1 MRLKFKLILSIAA
14 LCALAGCGGGGGG
27 GTVAAVGAT
36 NTTSTAPPNITTTT
50 PATTTTSPPAASV
63 TVPTPPPYVGS
74 GLSVVLQ
81 DGSTPS
87 SINTLA
93 GEKIA
98 KNIVLQ
104 KALPTIN
111 ADISIVGSSVLT
123 LRQLSTVSYALDI
136 DARNLNPDV
145 SLTSIVTARNR
156 ENGQSTQLTLTVS
169 VLQPKLLAKGT
180 LGTQAGVVASADSD
194 IGLAISAGQLTTPVG
209 VTITGATTSLGE
221 RLVRMQF
228 SRDMSR
234 ETAKVKLLRNPR
246 TNNLAVTTQTSQKSA
261 LLNYKTIGT
270 NDPIITPLI
279 STIAYF
285 TEWGLHRLASDT
297 QSFQD
302 LSRTCEYGQGGT
314 AQVNNVCLRL
324 TDASTLF
331 SQKTKSTI
339 DAEVRDGKNVVPVV
353 FIHGFAQGGEQAGG
367 SETWGTFPSYINSF
381 SSATQ
386 SFALYEFSWRTGA
399 SFKVVAN
406 DLATALQR
414 IHTETSGKKVR
425 IVAHSFGG
433 LLTRTLLQGLA
444 SENSNFDGLRYV
456 ESVLTLG
463 TPHSGIFDSDSISMP
478 ALGSTTNAILGQAT
492 LFPNGQDSREGMFEA
507 CEQVSCHE
515 AGEHVDVYND
525 AALLAGMN
533 QNTPGQV
540 VNQLANTRLPAGLP
554 FVVGIGLKR
563 KDDRNSIYD
572 EGDGL
577 ITFKG
582 QRFNPTLSFT
592 TTQAVSSQNLLACS
606 TRFGGR
612 VMEVIV
618 SDIANTAT
626 SSVRP
631 GSTVLNNVR
640 GYSHS
645 GGGGLS
651 SATSTAPDSEIEY
664 GVAFLSCTPGNA
676 CDHGAYNLFNA
687 MLQKPQDYCG
697 VAPVSAPAQGLTV
710 SFTVVSLGVNG
721 AVQPIANAS
730 LNIGVSQ
737 TAASVAVAVT
747 NAQGAAQIFVPGA
760 VAGRTITVQVTA
772 DNYLGLPGEAYLI
785 PASTTGIV
793 TFPQIQ
799 LTTSGGVRGYGI
811 AGFTVKN
818 GLNGVALGGV
828 NWQLVRSGSVYR
840 QGVSPANGV
849 VEILELSAGT
859 YQLILSANGFSSS
872 IYTVSAFPNQSNLWG
887 GTTVIPVLLT
897 GKATIRLTWGEN
909 PSDLDSHLFRYNSS
923 AQLMSHIYYPL
934 AARVDTATGNLLDL
948 DDQTSYGPET
958 TTIQSIDP
966 SSVYVYA
973 VHLYRGSGSLTGTSN
988 ARVDLSI
995 GGGGATQFNVP
1006 TNGIGTESWWKVF
1019 EIIRGQ
1025 VVPCTT
1031 NCLLTGDPFKVVGA
1045 SRYQKP
1051 TQTQPPSTPE

>member
-14 LCALAGCGGGGGG
+14 LCALAGCGGGGDG
-27 GTVAAVGAT
+27 GTVAAAGAT

-111 ADISIVGSSVLT
+111 ADVSVAGSSVLT

-136 DARNLNPDV
+136 DARNLNSDV

-156 ENGQSTQLTLTVS
+156 DNGQSTQLTLTIS

-180 LGTQAGVVASADSD
+180 LGMQAGVVASADSD

-234 ETAKVKLLRNPR
+234 ETAKVKLLRNPAI
-246 TNNLAVTTQTSQKSA
+246 NNLPATTQTSQKYVFSNQKVISA
-261 LLNYKTIGT
+261 
-270 NDPIITPLI
+270 NDPITKPLI
-279 STIAYF
+279 STSAYF
-285 TEWGLHRLASDT
+285 TESGSHRLASDT

-302 LSRTCEYGQGGT
+302 LSLTCRGT
-314 AQVNNVCLRL
+314 AQVNNVCLTL
-324 TDASTLF
+324 MDASTLY
-331 SQKTKSTI
+331 SQKIKSAL
-339 DAEVRDGKNVVPVV
+339 DAEVQAGKNVVPVLFV
-353 FIHGFAQGGEQAGG
+353 HGFALGGLQSGGAG
-367 SETWGTFPSYINSF
+367 TWGTFPQYINSF
-381 SSATQ
+381 TSSTQ
-386 SFALYEFSWRTGA
+386 SFAMYEFTWRTSAG
-399 SFKVVAN
+399 FKVVAN
-406 DLATALQR
+406 DLATAIQR
-414 IHTETSGKKVR
+414 IHTETGGKKVR
-425 IVAHSFGG
+425 IIAHSFGG
-433 LLTRTLLQGLA
+433 LVTRSLLQGLA
-444 SENSNFDGLRYV
+444 SENVSFDGLRYV

-463 TPHSGIFDSDSISMP
+463 TPHSGIFDTDLTSMP
-478 ALGSTTNAILGQAT
+478 SLGANTNATSTQAT
-492 LFPNGQDSREGMFEA
+492 LFPDGQDSILFKV
-507 CEQVSCHE
+507 CKQVSCHQ
-515 AGEHVDVYND
+515 AGEDVDLG
-525 AALLAGMN
+525 AAAVLAGVD
-533 QNTPGQV
+533 QNTRGQV
-540 VNQLANTRLPAGLP
+540 VNQIANTKLPTGLP

-563 KDDRNSIYD
+563 EGGIRNNVYD
-572 EGDGL
+572 AGDGL

-582 QRFNPTLSFT
+582 QRFSPSLNFSG
-592 TTQAVSSQNLLACS
+592 TQSLASQNLLACG
-606 TRFGGR
+606 TQFGGR
-612 VMEVIV
+612 VMEVMV

-626 SSVRP
+626 SPVRP
-631 GSTVLNNVR
+631 GATVLNNVR

-645 GGGGLS
+645 NGDGLRDGGSL
-651 SATSTAPDSEIEY
+651 STAPDSEIEY

-799 LTTSGGVRGYGI
+799 LTSSGGVRGYGI

-849 VEILELSAGT
+849 VEILDLSAGT
-859 YQLILSANGFSSS
+859 YQLILNANGYSSS
-872 IYTVSAFPNQSNLWG
+872 MYTVSAFPNQSTLWG
-887 GTTVIPVLLT
+887 GTTVIPSLQT
-897 GKATIRLTWGEN
+897 GKATMRLTWGEN
-909 PSDLDSHLFRYNSS
+909 PRDLDSHLFRYNSS
-923 AQLMSHIYYPL
+923 AQLLSHVYFSST
-934 AARVDTATGNLLDL
+934 VDSSTGNLLDL
-948 DDQTSYGPET
+948 DDQYSYGPET

-966 SSVYVYA
+966 NAVYVYA
-973 VHLYRGSGSLTGTSN
+973 VYLYAGSGSLTGTSN

-995 GGGGATQFNVP
+995 GGGGVTQFNVP
-1006 TNGIGTESWWKVF
+1006 TNGTGAESWWKVF

-1025 VVPCTT
+1025 VLPCTT
-1031 NCLLTGDPFKVVGA
+1031 GCLLFGDKFSVVGA